1 MRGAYQKTRNK
12 LLSLEKKTYLR
23 SAKTYI
29 MQSTDRVLRKKYR
42 EYLLPTILTSMA
54 TQFASLVDSVMAS
67 NLVCS
72 KGIAAISII
81 APIQQLLYA
90 ITIIFGLG
98 ATSMISKALG
108 EGDRTKANHLFTLS
122 FLSVCA
128 ISLLAVAV
136 QLPFVD
142 GFSRIFTDDVELQR
156 LTRDFYIPFICGI
169 PVYMLLFCGVHAVRT
184 DGRPK
189 YASAIMIIA
198 NAVNLTLD
206 YVLMGIFSLGMTGA
220 SIATVSGN
228 LVGLAMILAHYAQGR
243 SQVRFTFGASLHRNV
258 ALSTISHVFT
268 TGVSGAMGALFIVLR
283 LQFFISIITA
293 ISGACGLVAFSL
305 CTGVTRLIS
314 MFIAGASQAMIPI
327 VALCMG
333 EHDYQGVRYT
343 LRRAMQVLGWASV
356 VIMLYFFALPDT
368 FIELYGITDAMERVT
383 SRTAI
388 VITAF
393 SIPGEA
399 FLFLFLYYF
408 MATGNKAIA
417 STLSGMYGLGALF
430 FGWVLSQA
438 MGLNGIWWAMSATN
452 VTALCVAFVMA
463 LIYRRRSRG
472 RLKDLYLVPTSDD
485 HDIASL
491 SITANTT
498 NAVAVASFV
507 QSYLEQDE
515 QLKDDACRIAL
526 AIEELTIKIAQ
537 VNDGKAEID
546 LRITHDDQTIISVRD
561 NGIPYNPTK
570 DKSIE
575 EPESSLYV
583 LRSIS
588 QEITYAQL
596 LGFNRTLIII

>member
-1 MRGAYQKTRNK
+1 
-12 LLSLEKKTYLR
+12 
-23 SAKTYI
+23 
-29 MQSTDRVLRKKYR
+29 MQRTDSVIGKKYR
-42 EYLLPTILTSMA
+42 EYLFPTILTAMA

-90 ITIIFGLG
+90 ITIVFGLG

-108 EGDRTKANHLFTLS
+108 EGDKTKANHLFTLS
-122 FLSVCA
+122 FLSVCV
-128 ISLLAVAV
+128 ISLCAVVV

-142 GFSRIFTDDVELQR
+142 SFSRIFTDDAELQR

-169 PVYMLLFCGVHAVRT
+169 PVYILLFCGVHAVRT

-198 NAVNLTLD
+198 NAVNLSLD
-206 YVLMGIFSLGMTGA
+206 YILMGVFSLGMTGA

-228 LVGLAMILAHYAQGR
+228 LVGLAMIFVHYAQGR
-243 SQVRFTFGASLHRNV
+243 SQVRFSFGASLHKNV
-258 ALSTISHVFT
+258 AFPTIRHVFT
-268 TGVSGAMGALFIVLR
+268 TGISGAMGALFIVLR

-314 MFIAGASQAMIPI
+314 MFISGASQAMIPI
-327 VALCMG
+327 VSLCMG

-343 LRRAMQVLGWASV
+343 LRRAMRVLGWASV
-356 VIMLYFFALPDT
+356 TIMLYFLVLPDT
-368 FIELYGITDAMERVT
+368 FIELYGITDAMERAT

-388 VITAF
+388 ILTAF

-408 MATGNKAIA
+408 MSTGNKAIA

-430 FGWVLSQA
+430 FGWALSQL
-438 MGLNGIWWAMSATN
+438 MGLNGIWWAMAATN
-452 VTALCVAFVMA
+452 ITALLVAFIMA
-463 LIYRRRSRG
+463 LVYKRRSHG
-472 RLKDLYLVPTSDD
+472 RLKDLYLVPTSDE
-485 HDIASL
+485 HDVASISIA
-491 SITANTT
+491 ANTS
-498 NAVAVASFV
+498 NAVALSAFV
-507 QSYLEQDE
+507 QSYLEGNE
-515 QLKDDACRIAL
+515 HLKADACRIAL

-537 VNDGKAEID
+537 VNNNKAEID
-546 LRITHDDQTIISVRD
+546 LRITHEEHTIISVRD
-561 NGIPYNPTK
+561 NGIPYNPTQ

-575 EPESSLYV
+575 EPDSSLSV
-583 LRSIS
+583 LKSIS